1 MKNFGIILLI
11 VGFFL
16 LVTVGVFS
24 VASFL
29 NREFVDIYRLPPPS
43 TIEQVVED
51 ENSAQME
58 RWQVE
63 DAYAME
69 LRTGDAAKALSDFEA
84 GWEKSRSEDRA
95 VLLESRDHLLRVVSE
110 YQDDELTPKATLYLG
125 RVLVKLEDWEGAK
138 DWLTAINK
146 NKGWLDKG
154 GRAESHFLYALSL
167 EKLGKTDDAIKVYNA
182 TIVVYGEYA
191 EWSLPALQ
199 HDFELAYR
207 VDDSEK
213 KIKAYSYLKKL
224 LYMFRFFGDNSEG
237 RVSALMKLLRERR
250 DAVKVEL
257 GITEEQEREI
267 DRKLGISWERLDR
280 KGSIVW
286 VFNIAIWVLLL
297 LTGVMTVSSARKTAT
312 RFWRYA
318 LALFLVSLMAGL
330 VYWANVEAVEVVH
343 RQQLAVSGIYDSP
356 RDFVIDGQI
365 YYMKLSLIFQS
376 ALGFFVMMMAL
387 LLRKV
392 KKPVMKN
399 I

>member
-1 MKNFGIILLI
+1 MKNFGLILLI

-24 VASFL
+24 AVASFL
-29 NREFVDIYRLPPPS
+29 NREFVDIYRMPPPP
-43 TIEQVVED
+43 TFEQMIVAD
-51 ENSAQME
+51 ENFAEME

-69 LRTGDAAKALSDFEA
+69 LRTGDAAKAMSDFEA

-95 VLLESRDHLLRVVSE
+95 VLLEAREHLQRVVSE

-125 RVLVKLEDWEGAK
+125 RVLVKLEDWPAAK
-138 DWLTAINK
+138 EALVMINK
-146 NKGWLDKG
+146 NKDWLDKL
-154 GRAESHFLYALSL
+154 GRAESNFLYGLCL

-182 TIVVYGEYA
+182 VIAVYGEYS
-191 EWSLPALQ
+191 EWSLQALERG
-199 HDFELAYR
+199 FE
-207 VDDSEK
+207 
-213 KIKAYSYLKKL
+213 IAYSSDDPEMKLKSYRYMKKL
-224 LYMFRFFGDNSEG
+224 LYMFQNFGDAPGSGGSLE
-237 RVSALMKLLRERR
+237 RLYERR
-250 DAVKVEL
+250 DTVKVEL

-297 LTGVMTVSSARKTAT
+297 LTGVMTVSSARKTTT

-343 RQQLAVSGIYDSP
+343 RQQRAISGIYSSP

-392 KKPVMKN
+392 KSQ
-399 I
+399 